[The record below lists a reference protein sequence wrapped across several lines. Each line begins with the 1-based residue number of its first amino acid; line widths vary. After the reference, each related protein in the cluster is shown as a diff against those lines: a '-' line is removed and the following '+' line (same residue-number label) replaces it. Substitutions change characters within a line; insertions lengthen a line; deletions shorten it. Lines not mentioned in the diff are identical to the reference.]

1 MNPNDNKVVSL
12 ENSVNEAEEQPVFEQ
27 VPAEGQ
33 EAPATEPDVPEAENP
48 EAPVTEPGIPETEAP
63 EEPVAEPGVPEAEDQ
78 SAPDFTEM
86 TQYGVDVTQKKP
98 PKTKDHPPLSKLMNP
113 KNLQTEVSKYGY
125 NFSAKKFYLSVLVAF
140 AVAIGVGFL
149 FKLSIPFILVIFIV
163 CTLCVPSILLTSY
176 KNMYESKRFH
186 DVSNYMEQLLYS
198 FRRKKK
204 ILTSLEDVLI
214 AFEGD
219 RGPMGGLIEKAI
231 RYIQTSET
239 QGDIYREALDII
251 EQEYDNARL
260 RNVHNFLIAVENNG
274 GDVEAPVDLLLNE
287 RAMWDERTHTF
298 QKEKNSVKKSIVVSI
313 VFSLGLCF
321 LLLFILSMSQ
331 LKELSLPTNIVVQ
344 FSSTFVILA
353 SVLLYAKIT
362 NKLSQSWLKKTRKHT
377 DYQILRDY
385 FDVINRDKKA
395 EWKSRLV
402 WTAATSVIA
411 ILGAILGN
419 TVVLVI
425 GIAIMA
431 FCFFAPTISMN
442 LAVKNVTKEIEIAF
456 PQWLMELALL
466 LQGNNVQ
473 VAISKTLDTAPV
485 VLRPELK
492 KLVEGFERDTHSIVP
507 YNEFLKTF
515 DLPEIKS
522 AMRMLYSITATG
534 TGNIDE
540 QITDLIKKQNVLMD
554 RAEKISNE
562 ESLAGFSTLTMV
574 PMLFCIV
581 KSLVDM
587 TILVFSLF
595 GMVATS
601 M

>member
-1 MNPNDNKVVSL
+1 MFEINGEKVVSL
-12 ENSVNEAEEQPVFEQ
+12 EEAAQEVKEPV
-27 VPAEGQ
+27 GH
-33 EAPATEPDVPEAENP
+33 EP
-48 EAPVTEPGIPETEAP
+48 IPEETAA
-63 EEPVAEPGVPEAEDQ
+63 EEPVAEETGAGEPVPADT
-78 SAPDFTEM
+78 DFTEM
-86 TQYGVDVTQKKP
+86 TQYGVDVTQKKM
-98 PKTKDHPPLSKLMNP
+98 KKASDRPPLTKLMNP
-113 KNLQTEVSKYGY
+113 KNLQTEVSRYGY
-125 NFSAKKFYLSVLVAF
+125 NFSAKKFYLSILAAF
-140 AVAIGVGFL
+140 AVAIGIGFL
-149 FKLSIPFILVIFIV
+149 FKLSIPFILAIFIV

-214 AFEGD
+214 SFEGD
-219 RGPMGGLIEKAI
+219 RGPMKGLIEQAI
-231 RYIQTSET
+231 QYIQTSET

-298 QKEKNSVKKSIVVSI
+298 QKEKNSVKRTIIVSI
-313 VFSLGLCF
+313 AFSLGLCF

-331 LKELSLPTNIVVQ
+331 LKQLALPTNIVVQ
-344 FSSTFVILA
+344 FSSTFVIIA
-353 SVLLYAKIT
+353 SVLLYTKII
-362 NKLSQSWLKKTRKHT
+362 NKLTQSWLKKTRKHT

-385 FDVINRDKKA
+385 FDVVNRDKKA
-395 EWKSRLV
+395 ELKSRII
-402 WTAATSVIA
+402 WTAATSAIA
-411 ILGAILGN
+411 LLGILLNN
-419 TVVLVI
+419 TVIIVI
-425 GIAIMA
+425 GVAIMA

-442 LAVKNVTKEIEIAF
+442 LATKNTIKEIEIAF

-473 VAISKTLDTAPV
+473 VAISKTVDTAPV

-562 ESLAGFSTLTMV
+562 EALAGFSTLTMV
-574 PMLFCIV
+574 PMLFCII

-595 GMVATS
+595 GMVAES